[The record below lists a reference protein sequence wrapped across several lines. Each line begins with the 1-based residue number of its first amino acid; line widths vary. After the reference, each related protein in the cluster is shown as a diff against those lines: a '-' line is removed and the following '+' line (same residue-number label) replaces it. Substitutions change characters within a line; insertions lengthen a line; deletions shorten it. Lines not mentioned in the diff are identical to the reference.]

1 MARKHPHL
9 FEKEIKGIS
18 PRTFGIE
25 LTGNSG
31 YGVAAALTGI
41 SNDFPHTNPRNVYL
55 YEKLLKEY
63 AKNVDNSTDLNFGEV
78 EFENFFPD
86 FGAFQAG
93 GRHSHFGFQTNP
105 DFFDHPNNPQL
116 FTGVP
121 LETYSGHCVFFNS
134 GKPAFHPN
142 DPVREANGFLNRLPA
157 GVGSFIQSYSGGRT
171 GFYKQLKVTGA
182 KFNTPEAKAQNN
194 SQGGPIRKIYLNTE
208 PGNRTKDIFFS
219 NDKRKAGITG
229 VFFAGGGAAGNFDAS
244 KGRGGEEVGFVHRGN
259 FEKTGAPLGF
269 FGRERI
275 HNDFGN
281 FRFNGVYG
289 INGQTFAN
297 PPEVGGTGLLFYR
310 RISNNTALHQGNFY
324 RLLFTRIQGGK
335 IVDHLQHSD
344 QLISGI
350 SYLDIFQD
358 NFDTPPGNGVH
369 VFVFNF
375 GHTTIVSNVDNPDGP
390 NGPVAS
396 DYISPHN
403 MLFQQSG
410 NVNSP
415 NGGNNSP
422 AATHEI
428 DVSAFNLYTAQL
440 D

>member
-41 SNDFPHTNPRNVYL
+41 SNDFPHTNPRNAYL
-55 YEKLLKEY
+55 YEKLLKAY
-63 AKNVDNSTDLNFGEV
+63 AKNVDNSTNTNFGTN
-78 EFENFFPD
+78 EFTNLFLE
-86 FGAFQAG
+86 FGSAEAG
-93 GRHSHFGFQTNP
+93 GRHSHFGFQSN
-105 DFFDHPNNPQL
+105 DFFDQSNNEQL
-116 FTGVP
+116 YTGVS

-134 GKPAFHPN
+134 GKPAFHPQ
-142 DPVREANGFLNRLPA
+142 DPVRNAGGFLNRLPTN
-157 GVGSFIQSYSGGRT
+157 GSWIQSYSGGQT
-171 GFYKQLKVTGA
+171 GFYKQLSITGA
-182 KFNTPEAKAQNN
+182 KFNTPEAKAKNN
-194 SQGGPIRKIYLNTE
+194 SKGGPIRKIYLDSAV
-208 PGNRTKDIFFS
+208 GNRTKDIFFS
-219 NDKRKAGITG
+219 NDIRKAGITG
-229 VFFAGGGAAGNFDAS
+229 KGGTDFE
-244 KGRGGEEVGFVHRGN
+244 RGGNGVTAVPRGA
-259 FEKTGAPLGF
+259 FEKTGLPSQI
-269 FGRERI
+269 FGRERL

-289 INGQTFAN
+289 INGLTFAD
-297 PPEVGGTGLLFYR
+297 PPEVGGTGLVFYR
-310 RISNNTALHQGNFY
+310 QISNNTALHQGNFY
-324 RLLFTRIQGGK
+324 RLLFTRVQGGK

-350 SYLDIFQD
+350 SYLDLFQD
-358 NFDTPPGNGVH
+358 NFDTPPGDGVH

-375 GHTTIVSNVDNPDGP
+375 GRTAIKTNRSDDNIDVNGGKGP
-390 NGPVAS
+390 EDS
-396 DYISPHN
+396 DYVAPHS

-410 NVNSP
+410 NANSP

-422 AATHEI
+422 AANHRI

>member
-41 SNDFPHTNPRNVYL
+41 SNDFPHTNPRNAYL

-63 AKNVDNSTDLNFGEV
+63 AKNVDNSTDVNFGSND
-78 EFENFFPD
+78 FQNLFPD
-86 FGAFQAG
+86 FGGAEAG
-93 GRHSHFGFQTNP
+93 GRHSHFGFQTTP
-105 DFFDHPNNPQL
+105 DFFDQSNNEQL
-116 FTGVP
+116 YTGVP

-134 GKPAFHPN
+134 GKPAFHPG
-142 DPVREANGFLNRLPA
+142 DPVRQFGGFLHNRIPED
-157 GVGSFIQSYSGGRT
+157 GSWIRSYSGGQT
-171 GFYKQLKVTGA
+171 GFYKRLKVTGA

-229 VFFAGGGAAGNFDAS
+229 VFSNGNFNADQ
-244 KGRGGEEVGFVHRGN
+244 GRGGPEVNLVHRGD
-259 FEKTGAPLGF
+259 FEKTGAPLGQ
-269 FGRERI
+269 FGRERL

-289 INGQTFAN
+289 INGQQAD
-297 PPEVGGTGLLFYR
+297 PPEIGGTGLLYYR

-324 RLLFTRIQGGK
+324 RLLFTRVQNGK

-350 SYLDIFQD
+350 SYLDLFQD